1 MRRFCLALCA
11 LVLVAVLSFAA
22 GQRYE
27 ITNPSQLSLEE
38 YECAFAQLRPDMTLA
53 EVRYQIEQE
62 KKQPYIA
69 P

>member
-1 MRRFCLALCA
+1 MRIYAFFLCA
-11 LVLVAVLSFAA
+11 LVLTGALSFAA
-22 GQRYE
+22 GQHLGTE
-27 ITNPSQLSLEE
+27 HPDHLTMDQ

-62 KKQPYIA
+62 KKQPYIV